1 MNLVVALGNIGR
13 EYAGTRHN
21 IGFMTADLLAERWGD
36 TEAWRKA
43 DNAFYLEKR
52 MPEKCWVI
60 KPTTYMNNSGVAV
73 ADFANFYHIPPEDVL
88 VIQDDMDLPVG
99 TLRIRRKGSSG
110 GHNGLKSIER
120 ALGSQ
125 AYPRIKVGIGHLE
138 RLEKK
143 IRTLHQEQ
151 AVISHVL
158 HPFQGEDKEKVQE
171 ALDQAADAVEAW
183 MKGAA
188 VGELMQQFNKKA
200 PKKPKT
206 EKVPSEEA
214 KENAQ

>member
-1 MNLVVALGNIGR
+1 MKLVVALGNIGR
-13 EYAGTRHN
+13 EYARTRHN
-21 IGFMTADLLAERWGD
+21 IGFMTADILASRWGD
-36 TEAWRKA
+36 ADAWRKA
-43 DNAFYLEKR
+43 DNAAYLEKR

-60 KPTTYMNNSGVAV
+60 KPTTYMNNSGAAV

-125 AYPRIKVGIGHLE
+125 AYPRIKVGIGHPV
-138 RLEKK
+138 
-143 IRTLHQEQ
+143 HQEQ

-158 HPFQGEDKEKVQE
+158 HPFQGEDKEKIQE
-171 ALDQAADAVEAW
+171 ALEQAADAVEAW
-183 MKGAA
+183 MQGAD
-188 VGELMQQFNKKA
+188 VGELMQRFNKKA
-200 PKKPKT
+200 PKKAAH
-206 EKVPSEEA
+206 EET

>member
-1 MNLVVALGNIGR
+1 MKLVVALGNIGR

-125 AYPRIKVGIGHLE
+125 AYPRIKVGIGHPV
-138 RLEKK
+138 
-143 IRTLHQEQ
+143 HQEQ

>member
-1 MNLVVALGNIGR
+1 MKLVVALGNIGR

-36 TEAWRKA
+36 TEAWRKT

-52 MPEKCWVI
+52 MPEKCWVL

-73 ADFANFYHIPPEDVL
+73 ADFANFYHIPPKDVL

-125 AYPRIKVGIGHLE
+125 AYPRIKVGIGHPV
-138 RLEKK
+138 
-143 IRTLHQEQ
+143 HQEQ

-183 MKGAA
+183 MKGAE

>member
-1 MNLVVALGNIGR
+1 MKLVVALGNIGR

-99 TLRIRRKGSSG
+99 SLRIRRKGSSG

-125 AYPRIKVGIGHLE
+125 AYPRIKVGIGHPV
-138 RLEKK
+138 
-143 IRTLHQEQ
+143 HQEQ

>member
-1 MNLVVALGNIGR
+1 MKLVVALGNIGR

-60 KPTTYMNNSGVAV
+60 KPTTYMNNSGVAA

-125 AYPRIKVGIGHLE
+125 AYPRIKVGIGHPV
-138 RLEKK
+138 
-143 IRTLHQEQ
+143 HQEQ

-158 HPFQGEDKEKVQE
+158 HPFQGEDKEKIQE
-171 ALDQAADAVEAW
+171 AIAQAADAVEAW
-183 MKGAA
+183 MKGAE

-200 PKKPKT
+200 SKKPKT
-206 EKVPSEEA
+206 EKVPSEET
-214 KENAQ
+214 KENVQ

>member
-1 MNLVVALGNIGR
+1 MKLVVALGNIGR

-73 ADFANFYHIPPEDVL
+73 ADFANFYHISPEDVL

-125 AYPRIKVGIGHLE
+125 AYPRIKVGIGHPV
-138 RLEKK
+138 
-143 IRTLHQEQ
+143 HQEQ

-183 MKGAA
+183 MKGAE

>member
-1 MNLVVALGNIGR
+1 MKLVVALGNIGR

-125 AYPRIKVGIGHLE
+125 AYPRIKVGIGHPV
-138 RLEKK
+138 
-143 IRTLHQEQ
+143 HQEQ

-188 VGELMQQFNKKA
+188 VGDLMQQFNKKA
-200 PKKPKT
+200 PKKPKM

>member
-1 MNLVVALGNIGR
+1 MKLVVALGNIGQ

-21 IGFMTADLLAERWGD
+21 IGFMTADLLAQRWG
-36 TEAWRKA
+36 EENAWRKA
-43 DNAFYLEKR
+43 DNAAYLERR
-52 MPEKCWVI
+52 MPEKCWLI

-73 ADFANFYHIPPEDVL
+73 ADFANFYHIPPEEVL

-125 AYPRIKVGIGHLE
+125 AYPRIKVGIGHPV
-138 RLEKK
+138 
-143 IRTLHQEQ
+143 HQEQ

-158 HPFQGEDKEKVQE
+158 HPFRGADKEKIQE
-171 ALDQAADAVEAW
+171 AVSQAADAVEDW
-183 MKGAA
+183 MAGADI
-188 VGELMQQFNKKA
+188 GELMQKFNKKA
-200 PKKPKT
+200 PKKQDP
-206 EKVPSEEA
+206 EPAVPTSEET

>member
-1 MNLVVALGNIGR
+1 MKLVVALGNIGR

-36 TEAWRKA
+36 TEAWQKA

-52 MPEKCWVI
+52 MPEKCWLI
-60 KPTTYMNNSGVAV
+60 KPTTYMNNSGVAA

-125 AYPRIKVGIGHLE
+125 AYPRIKVGIGHPV
-138 RLEKK
+138 
-143 IRTLHQEQ
+143 HQEQ

-158 HPFQGEDKEKVQE
+158 HPFQGEDKEKIQE
-171 ALDQAADAVEAW
+171 AIAQAADAVEAW
-183 MKGAA
+183 MKGAE

-200 PKKPKT
+200 SKKPKT
-206 EKVPSEEA
+206 EKVPSEET
-214 KENAQ
+214 KENVQ

>member
-1 MNLVVALGNIGR
+1 MKLVVALGNIGR

-36 TEAWRKA
+36 TEAWRKT

-125 AYPRIKVGIGHLE
+125 AYPRIKVGIGHPV
-138 RLEKK
+138 
-143 IRTLHQEQ
+143 HQEQ

-200 PKKPKT
+200 PKKPET

>member
-1 MNLVVALGNIGR
+1 MKLVVALGNIGR

-125 AYPRIKVGIGHLE
+125 VYPRIKVGIGHPV
-138 RLEKK
+138 
-143 IRTLHQEQ
+143 HQEQ

>member
-1 MNLVVALGNIGR
+1 MKLVVALGNIGR

-125 AYPRIKVGIGHLE
+125 AYPRIKVGIGHPV
-138 RLEKK
+138 
-143 IRTLHQEQ
+143 HQEQ

-158 HPFQGEDKEKVQE
+158 HPFQGEDKEKIQE
-171 ALDQAADAVEAW
+171 AIAQAADAVEAW

>member
-1 MNLVVALGNIGR
+1 MKLVVALGNIGR

-43 DNAFYLEKR
+43 DNAFYLERR

-125 AYPRIKVGIGHLE
+125 AYPRIKVGIGHPV
-138 RLEKK
+138 
-143 IRTLHQEQ
+143 HQEQ

-183 MKGAA
+183 MKGAE

>member
-1 MNLVVALGNIGR
+1 MKLVVALGNIGR

-21 IGFMTADLLAERWGD
+21 IGFMTADILASRWGD
-36 TEAWRKA
+36 QDAWRKA
-43 DNAFYLEKR
+43 DNAAYLEKR

-60 KPTTYMNNSGVAV
+60 KPTTYMNNSGAAV

-125 AYPRIKVGIGHLE
+125 AYPRIKVGIGHPV
-138 RLEKK
+138 
-143 IRTLHQEQ
+143 HQEQ

-158 HPFQGEDKEKVQE
+158 HPFQGEDKEKIQE
-171 ALDQAADAVEAW
+171 ALEQAADAVEAW
-183 MKGAA
+183 MQGAD
-188 VGELMQQFNKKA
+188 VGELMQRFNKKA
-200 PKKPKT
+200 PKKAA
-206 EKVPSEEA
+206 VQAAAPSQKSEV
-214 KENAQ
+214 

>member
-1 MNLVVALGNIGR
+1 MKLVVALGNIGK

-21 IGFMTADLLAERWGD
+21 IGFMVADILAGRWGD
-36 TEAWRKA
+36 ENAWRRA
-43 DNAFYLEKR
+43 DNATYLEKR
-52 MPEKCWVI
+52 MPEKCYII

-125 AYPRIKVGIGHLE
+125 DYPRIKVGIGHPVHE
-138 RLEKK
+138 
-143 IRTLHQEQ
+143 EQ

-158 HPFQGEDKEKVQE
+158 HPFRGEDKETIDKVL
-171 ALDQAADAVEAW
+171 AKAADAVEAW
-183 MKGAA
+183 LKGATLS
-188 VGELMQQFNKKA
+188 EMMENFNMKA
-200 PKKPKT
+200 PKKKKP
-206 EKVPSEEA
+206 VPEA
-214 KENAQ
+214 KPVEKENVQ

>member
-125 AYPRIKVGIGHLE
+125 AYPRIKVGIGHPV
-138 RLEKK
+138 
-143 IRTLHQEQ
+143 HQEQ

-183 MKGAA
+183 MKGAE

>member
-1 MNLVVALGNIGR
+1 MKLVVALGNIGR

-21 IGFMTADLLAERWGD
+21 IGFMTADILASRWGD
-36 TEAWRKA
+36 AWRKA
-43 DNAFYLEKR
+43 DNAAYLEKR

-60 KPTTYMNNSGVAV
+60 KPTTYMNNSGAAV

-125 AYPRIKVGIGHLE
+125 AYPRIKVGIGHPV
-138 RLEKK
+138 
-143 IRTLHQEQ
+143 HQEQ

-158 HPFQGEDKEKVQE
+158 HPFQGEDKEKIQE
-171 ALDQAADAVEAW
+171 ALEQAADAVEAW
-183 MKGAA
+183 MQGAD
-188 VGELMQQFNKKA
+188 VGELMQRFNKKA
-200 PKKPKT
+200 PKKAAH
-206 EKVPSEEA
+206 EET

>member
-1 MNLVVALGNIGR
+1 MKLVVALGNIGR

-60 KPTTYMNNSGVAV
+60 KPTTYMNNSGAAV

-125 AYPRIKVGIGHLE
+125 AYPRIKVGIGHPV
-138 RLEKK
+138 
-143 IRTLHQEQ
+143 HQEQ

>member
-1 MNLVVALGNIGR
+1 MKLVVALGNIGR

-120 ALGSQ
+120 AQ
-125 AYPRIKVGIGHLE
+125 AYPRIKVGIGHPV
-138 RLEKK
+138 
-143 IRTLHQEQ
+143 HQEQ

>member
-1 MNLVVALGNIGR
+1 MKLVVALGNIGR

-21 IGFMTADLLAERWGD
+21 IGFMTADILASRWGD
-36 TEAWRKA
+36 QDAWRKA
-43 DNAFYLEKR
+43 DNAVYLEKR

-125 AYPRIKVGIGHLE
+125 AYPRIKVGIGHPV
-138 RLEKK
+138 
-143 IRTLHQEQ
+143 HQEQ

-158 HPFQGEDKEKVQE
+158 HPFQGEDKEKIQE
-171 ALDQAADAVEAW
+171 ALEQAADAVEAW
-183 MKGAA
+183 MQGAD
-188 VGELMQQFNKKA
+188 VGELMQRFNKKA
-200 PKKPKT
+200 PKKAAH
-206 EKVPSEEA
+206 EET

>member
-1 MNLVVALGNIGR
+1 MKLVVALGNIGR

-125 AYPRIKVGIGHLE
+125 DYPRIKVGIGHPVHE
-138 RLEKK
+138 
-143 IRTLHQEQ
+143 EQ

-158 HPFQGEDKEKVQE
+158 HPFRGKDRETIDHVLAK
-171 ALDQAADAVEAW
+171 AADAVEAC

>member
-1 MNLVVALGNIGR
+1 MKLVVALGNIGR

-125 AYPRIKVGIGHLE
+125 AYPRIKVGIGHPV
-138 RLEKK
+138 
-143 IRTLHQEQ
+143 HQEQ

-158 HPFQGEDKEKVQE
+158 HPFQREDKEKVQE

-214 KENAQ
+214 KENTQ

>member
-1 MNLVVALGNIGR
+1 MKLVVALGNIGR

-125 AYPRIKVGIGHLE
+125 AYPRIKVGIGHPV
-138 RLEKK
+138 
-143 IRTLHQEQ
+143 HQDQ

>member
-1 MNLVVALGNIGR
+1 MKLVVALGNIGR

-125 AYPRIKVGIGHLE
+125 AYPRIKVGIGHPV
-138 RLEKK
+138 
-143 IRTLHQEQ
+143 HQEQ
-151 AVISHVL
+151 AGISHVL

>member
-1 MNLVVALGNIGR
+1 MKLVVALGNIGR

-21 IGFMTADLLAERWGD
+21 IGFMTADILASRWGD
-36 TEAWRKA
+36 TDAWRKA
-43 DNAFYLEKR
+43 DNAAYLEKR

-60 KPTTYMNNSGVAV
+60 KPTTYMNNSGAAV

-125 AYPRIKVGIGHLE
+125 AYPRIKVGIGHPV
-138 RLEKK
+138 
-143 IRTLHQEQ
+143 HQEQ

-158 HPFQGEDKEKVQE
+158 HPFQGEDKEKIQE
-171 ALDQAADAVEAW
+171 ALEQAADAVEAW
-183 MKGAA
+183 MQGDD
-188 VGELMQQFNKKA
+188 VGELMQRFNKKA
-200 PKKPKT
+200 PKKAAH
-206 EKVPSEEA
+206 EET

>member
-1 MNLVVALGNIGR
+1 MKLVVALGNIGR

-21 IGFMTADLLAERWGD
+21 IGFMTADLLAQRWG
-36 TEAWRKA
+36 EENAWRKA
-43 DNAFYLEKR
+43 DNATYLEKR
-52 MPEKCWVI
+52 MPEKCWLI
-60 KPTTYMNNSGVAV
+60 KPTTYMNNSGVAA

-125 AYPRIKVGIGHLE
+125 AYPRIKVGIGHPV
-138 RLEKK
+138 
-143 IRTLHQEQ
+143 HQEQ

-158 HPFQGEDKEKVQE
+158 HPFQGEDKEKIQE
-171 ALDQAADAVEAW
+171 AIAQAADAVEAW
-183 MKGAA
+183 MKGVE

-206 EKVPSEEA
+206 EKVLSEET

>member
-1 MNLVVALGNIGR
+1 MKLVVALGNIGK

-21 IGFMTADLLAERWGD
+21 IGFMVADILASRWG
-36 TEAWRKA
+36 EESGWRKA
-43 DNAFYLEKR
+43 DNATYLEKR
-52 MPEKCWVI
+52 MPEKCYII

-125 AYPRIKVGIGHLE
+125 AYPRIKVGIGHPV
-138 RLEKK
+138 
-143 IRTLHQEQ
+143 HQEQ

-183 MKGAA
+183 MKGAE

-200 PKKPKT
+200 PQKPKT

>member
-1 MNLVVALGNIGR
+1 MKLVVALGNIGR

-36 TEAWRKA
+36 TEAWRKT

-125 AYPRIKVGIGHLE
+125 AYPRIKVGIGHPV
-138 RLEKK
+138 
-143 IRTLHQEQ
+143 HQEQ

-183 MKGAA
+183 MKGAE
-188 VGELMQQFNKKA
+188 VGELMHQFNKKA

>member
-1 MNLVVALGNIGR
+1 MKLVVALGNIGR

-36 TEAWRKA
+36 TEAWRKT

-125 AYPRIKVGIGHLE
+125 AYPRIKVGIGHPV
-138 RLEKK
+138 
-143 IRTLHQEQ
+143 HQEQ

-183 MKGAA
+183 MKGAE

-206 EKVPSEEA
+206 EKVLSEET

>member
-1 MNLVVALGNIGR
+1 MKLVVALGNIGR

-36 TEAWRKA
+36 TDAWRKA

-125 AYPRIKVGIGHLE
+125 AYPRIKVGIGHPV
-138 RLEKK
+138 
-143 IRTLHQEQ
+143 HQEQ

>member
-1 MNLVVALGNIGR
+1 MKLVVALGNIGR

-125 AYPRIKVGIGHLE
+125 AYLRIKVGIGHPV
-138 RLEKK
+138 
-143 IRTLHQEQ
+143 HQEQ

-183 MKGAA
+183 MKGAE

>member
-1 MNLVVALGNIGR
+1 MKLVVALGNIGR

-125 AYPRIKVGIGHLE
+125 DYPRIKVGIGHPV
-138 RLEKK
+138 
-143 IRTLHQEQ
+143 HQEQ

>member
-1 MNLVVALGNIGR
+1 MKLVVALGNIGR

-21 IGFMTADLLAERWGD
+21 IGFMTVDLLAERWGD

-125 AYPRIKVGIGHLE
+125 AYPRIKVGIGHPV
-138 RLEKK
+138 
-143 IRTLHQEQ
+143 HQEQ